1 MKQGT
6 QSISPGSA
14 LPLSEAER
22 VAIREMG
29 RITMA
34 CERGELT
41 KDEALRR
48 IAALVAADDERI
60 ARENRSRK

>member
-1 MKQGT
+1 MKHGRT
-6 QSISPGSA
+6 AVSPGSA

-29 RITMA
+29 KITMA
-34 CERGELT
+34 CERGEMT

-48 IAALVAADDERI
+48 IAALVAADDGRI
-60 ARENRSRK
+60 AQEKRARR